1 MKTQAAWRYR
11 FASAG
16 CLWLLLAVACSRDQ
30 VPASAV
36 APTPAPMT
44 AAAPVAAQPPQDVAP
59 RTDVA
64 PVEAP
69 GPADAAPQVP
79 PEPPQPPVAT
89 DATAASGQATTV
101 RQLNLENRPWTGD
114 FDAMLER
121 RMIRAL
127 VPYSRTLYFT
137 DKGRERGLS
146 AELLRDFERY
156 INRKYAKQLGK
167 RPLTLYLI
175 PTTRDRLLQ
184 DVANGLGDIGAGNL
198 TVTSARE
205 AVVDF
210 AAPRDRKPVRELLV
224 TGPASP
230 AIARLDE
237 LSGRRVHVRLASS
250 YHESL
255 KALNERLVK
264 AAKPAITLVPLPE
277 PLEDEDAM
285 EMLNAGL
292 LEYIVV
298 DDWKA
303 RLWAQVLPAIRVRDD
318 LVLRE
323 QGYIGWAYRKQSP
336 QLAAALQDFYV
347 NWVKKQGVLDYRL
360 AQFHKQIKQIGNNTD
375 GEEWQQFQKVV
386 GLFEKYGAQY
396 GFDPVMLAAQGYQES
411 RLRQDAKSHVG
422 AIGVMQV
429 MPATGAELKVGD
441 IRQVEP
447 NIHAGAKY
455 MDKLMGQYFKDAH
468 FSKDVRPLFA
478 FASYNAGPGNI
489 ARMRREAARRGLNP
503 DKWFNNVE
511 IVTAEKIGI
520 ETTTYVRNIYKY
532 YTAYKLT
539 MQMQQMQK
547 RAREQV
553 AVRR

>member
-1 MKTQAAWRYR
+1 MKTQAAW
-11 FASAG
+11 
-16 CLWLLLAVACSRDQ
+16 LWLLLAAACSREQ
-30 VPASAV
+30 VPAPAV
-36 APTPAPMT
+36 APTPAATT
-44 AAAPVAAQPPQDVAP
+44 AAAPAAAEPAQDVAP
-59 RTDVA
+59 PPDVA
-64 PVEAP
+64 PTAAP
-69 GPADAAPQVP
+69 APQVP
-79 PEPPQPPVAT
+79 AELPQAPTV
-89 DATAASGQATTV
+89 DADAAAAPAEVSTV
-101 RQLNLENRPWTGD
+101 RQLNLENRPWKGD

-175 PTTRDRLLQ
+175 PTTRDRLLS
-184 DVANGLGDIGAGNL
+184 DVASGLGDIAAGNL
-198 TVTSARE
+198 TVTPARE
-205 AVVDF
+205 EVVDF

-230 AIARLDE
+230 AITRLEE

-255 KALNERLVK
+255 KALSERLVK
-264 AAKPAITLVPLPE
+264 AGKPPITIVPLPE
-277 PLEDEDAM
+277 TLEDEDFL

-303 RLWAQVLPAIRVRDD
+303 RLWAQVLPDIRPRED

-323 QGYIGWAYRKQSP
+323 QGYVGWAFRKQSP

-347 NWVKKQGVLDYRL
+347 NWAKKQGVIDYRL
-360 AQFHKQIKQIGNNTD
+360 AQFHKQIKQIGNNTG
-375 GEEWQQFQKVV
+375 GEEWQQFQQVV
-386 GLFEKYGAQY
+386 GLFEKYGAEY

-455 MDKLMGQYFKDAH
+455 MDKLMEQYFKDAH

-489 ARMRREAARRGLNP
+489 ARMRRDAAKRGLNP

-539 MQMQQMQK
+539 MQMQQAQK

-553 AVRR
+553 GKRKS